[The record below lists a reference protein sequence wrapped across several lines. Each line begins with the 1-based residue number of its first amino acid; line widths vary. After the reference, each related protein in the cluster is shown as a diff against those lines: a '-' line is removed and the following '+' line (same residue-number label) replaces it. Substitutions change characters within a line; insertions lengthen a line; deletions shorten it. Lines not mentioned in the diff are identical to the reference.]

1 MIIKTVARVILLKTT
16 HILAPREC
24 LYCCIVQTKIKD
36 RVEKHFSMP
45 EADINVCNIY
55 VCGSVIIPRGT
66 GGTEYK
72 GGGCE
77 HTTNEKHFSLIKV
90 HTECIF
96 FTGPPPKKLKYGNPR
111 LG

>member
-1 MIIKTVARVILLKTT
+1 MLSHLKTWGK
-16 HILAPREC
+16 
-24 LYCCIVQTKIKD
+24 YIK
-36 RVEKHFSMP
+36 KKSMP

-77 HTTNEKHFSLIKV
+77 HTTNEKDFSLIKV
-90 HTECIF
+90 HT
-96 FTGPPPKKLKYGNPR
+96 
-111 LG
+111 LGD

>member
-36 RVEKHFSMP
+36 RVEKLGENIFKKFSMP

-77 HTTNEKHFSLIKV
+77 HTTNEKDFSLIKV
-90 HTECIF
+90 HTGCF
-96 FTGPPPKKLKYGNPR
+96 FHRASP
-111 LG
+111 